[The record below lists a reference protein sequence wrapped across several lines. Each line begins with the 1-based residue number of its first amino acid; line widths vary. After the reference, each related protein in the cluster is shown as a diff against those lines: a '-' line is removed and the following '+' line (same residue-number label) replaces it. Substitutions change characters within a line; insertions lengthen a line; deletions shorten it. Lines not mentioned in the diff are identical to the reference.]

1 MTDVEEELVDVPE
14 EEKAAD
20 PLRRATIK
28 RMLDGVA
35 YHGAVEDIEEG
46 KESHDRLYLVTYTD
60 GDLEHLTAD
69 QVKEMSCPVEDY
81 EAHAPVEKPA
91 ELVGAEDTEGQTVA
105 VKRDID
111 KKPAVKGGPKAAV
124 KAKAKPAPKA
134 VSKKPARA

>member
-69 QVKEMSCPVEDY
+69 QV
-81 EAHAPVEKPA
+81 
-91 ELVGAEDTEGQTVA
+91 
-105 VKRDID
+105 
-111 KKPAVKGGPKAAV
+111 
-124 KAKAKPAPKA
+124 
-134 VSKKPARA
+134 